1 MMELEQ
7 ESAEKYLCTQVDF
20 LNPRDIQAMYA
31 IKDEYYILLNT
42 GVSLMVTEE
51 IYNKAI
57 KMVKVYYNQE
67 SNNVNDIYYDDYS
80 NDII

>member
-1 MMELEQ
+1 MNAFWRCIMMELEQ

-42 GVSLMVTEE
+42 GVCLVVTEE

-57 KMVKVYYNQE
+57 KKVKVYYNQE
-67 SNNVNDIYYDDYS
+67 SNNVNDIV
-80 NDII
+80 I

>member
-20 LNPRDIQAMYA
+20 LNPRDIQAMCA

-42 GVSLMVTEE
+42 GVSLMVTEK

-57 KMVKVYYNQE
+57 KMVKVYYNR
-67 SNNVNDIYYDDYS
+67 
-80 NDII
+80 